1 MAKIQARNVDDAL
14 FARIEQSAMKN
25 ERSLEGEIRIALRAY
40 YQPEGEVEP
49 ALSMRQEWQQETGQR
64 LRWLLDRLME
74 DNFFREFAGAR
85 PLDTFDLVRIARQLA
100 ISPGLLMDILEGQT
114 ELTFELAEAIARYFD
129 ASADWLMGGSG
140 QPFPVISLG
149 SGGYRDFFFPSGSDN
164 HYVFDFLRIS
174 GGMHDGT
181 LIILRQDTQTKQ
193 VTPCVVTEIFYLR
206 SGMGSGGYG
215 NLKRF
220 LLFLKT
226 EGARLSI
233 NTYDW
238 QPEQPDFGFWSV
250 IGQHHHTLFQDTPRR
265 TSARWLQQMFNGE
278 DPGDWF
284 CNGWT
289 SILKEIGEIP
299 FGGRP
304 EGEADNATTAAGG
317 THTL

>member
-25 ERSLEGEIRIALRAY
+25 ERSLEGEIRTALRAY
-40 YQPEGEVEP
+40 YQPEGKTEP
-49 ALSMRQEWQQETGQR
+49 ATSMRQTWQQETGQR
-64 LRWLLDRLME
+64 LHWLFDRLME

-85 PLDTFDLVRIARQLA
+85 PLDTFDLVRIARHLT
-100 ISPGLLMDILEGQT
+100 ITPGLLMDILEGQT
-114 ELTFELAEAIARYFD
+114 ELTFELADAIARHFD

-140 QPFPVISLG
+140 QPFPVIRLG
-149 SGGYRDFFFPSGSDN
+149 SGGYRNFILPAGSHD

-174 GGMHDGT
+174 GGRHDGT

-193 VTPCVVTEIFYLR
+193 ITPGVVTESFYLR

-238 QPEQPDFGFWSV
+238 QPEQPDFDFWTL

-265 TSARWLQQMFNGE
+265 TSARWLQQLFNGE
-278 DPGDWF
+278 DPDDWF
-284 CNGWT
+284 SNGWT
-289 SILKEIGEIP
+289 SLLKEIGETP
-299 FGGRP
+299 FGGHMQP
-304 EGEADNATTAAGG
+304 ETDDTATADGEKTP
-317 THTL
+317 